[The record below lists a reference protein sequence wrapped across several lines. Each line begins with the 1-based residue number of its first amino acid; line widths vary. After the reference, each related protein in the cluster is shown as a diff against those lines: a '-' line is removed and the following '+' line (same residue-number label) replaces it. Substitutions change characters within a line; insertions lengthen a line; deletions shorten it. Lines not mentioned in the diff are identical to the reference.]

1 MRKHNLTIPTN
12 PQDKINYVYLIQ
24 SLENGYY
31 KVGVS
36 KHPQRRIEQLQTGNS
51 SKLKL
56 VEIYQSE
63 VANKIEKILQNRLL
77 PFRKVG
83 EWFDMPMVSIA
94 NFGRECQ
101 NIEEMIAFLK
111 KNDNVFI

>member
-1 MRKHNLTIPTN
+1 MK
-12 PQDKINYVYLIQ
+12 YVYLIQ
-24 SLENGYY
+24 SLEDGYY
-31 KVGVS
+31 KIGVS
-36 KHPQRRIEQLQTGNS
+36 KHPQKRIEQLQTGNS
-51 SKLKL
+51 SELKL
-56 VEIYQSE
+56 VEIFQSE
-63 VANKIEKILQNRLL
+63 QAHKIEKILQNRLT